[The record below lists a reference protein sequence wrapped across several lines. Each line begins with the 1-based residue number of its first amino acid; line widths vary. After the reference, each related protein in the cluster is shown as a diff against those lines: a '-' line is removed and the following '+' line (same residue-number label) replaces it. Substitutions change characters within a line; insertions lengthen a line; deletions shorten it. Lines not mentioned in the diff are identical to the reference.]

1 MAKTVAQ
8 LLAEIDALLPTNA
21 TQEITALDVRT
32 VLDDVVTSNANL
44 AANTVVPGA
53 YANANITVDAQG
65 LITAAANGTAGS
77 SGTVTNVATGTG
89 LTGGPITSTGTIS
102 LSNTSVAAGHY
113 TNTEIIV
120 DAQGRLTFAANGASG
135 GGGNVS
141 TAVGP
146 PPATANQISTWTD
159 ATHIQGITT
168 IPIGNIAGGLGG
180 GASSST
186 FLRGDN
192 TWQVPPGTGN
202 VSAVG
207 SPASP
212 QIAQWTGSNTI
223 QGIPVAASP
232 TTQFLR
238 GDNTWVVPPAGG
250 NVNSVPTPASGQI
263 AIWTGATTIEGLPNL
278 PVTNLNNGS
287 GASAS
292 TFWRGDGIWATP
304 AGGGNVSAVP
314 TPASGQIASW
324 TSATTIQGLP
334 NLPVTNLNNGTGAS
348 NLTFW
353 RGDGTWQPAA
363 GLTGAP
369 ATGQIAVWAN
379 STQVQGI
386 ANASSPTTMFLRGDN
401 TWQFIPSAAVTQR
414 SVTASTATIGAG
426 DQIINCNVLSPAG
439 TFCTMPQA
447 STRSGL
453 AVSFIDVGGQA
464 LAHPLTIAAFAGD
477 TFKSSSGSTTS
488 IILSLNY
495 QRLTFTPFNDGVNV
509 GWYVQ

>member
-1 MAKTVAQ
+1 
-8 LLAEIDALLPTNA
+8 
-21 TQEITALDVRT
+21 
-32 VLDDVVTSNANL
+32 
-44 AANTVVPGA
+44 
-53 YANANITVDAQG
+53 
-65 LITAAANGTAGS
+65 
-77 SGTVTNVATGTG
+77 
-89 LTGGPITSTGTIS
+89 LTGGPIVAAGTIS
-102 LSNTSVAAGHY
+102 LSNTSVTPGHY

-120 DAQGRLTFAANGASG
+120 DAQGRLTFAATGASG

-168 IPIGNIAGGLGG
+168 IPIGNIAGGIGG

-202 VSAVG
+202 VSAIG

-212 QIAQWTGSNTI
+212 QIAQWTGPNTI
-223 QGIPVAASP
+223 QGIPVAVSP

-250 NVNSVPTPASGQI
+250 NVNSVPTPANGQI
-263 AIWTGATTIEGLPNL
+263 AIWTSSTTIQGLPNL

-287 GASAS
+287 SAS
-292 TFWRGDGIWATP
+292 NLTFWRGDGIWATP
-304 AGGGNVSAVP
+304 AGGGNVSSIP
-314 TPASGQIASW
+314 TPASGQIAIW

-334 NLPVTNLNNGTGAS
+334 NLPVTNLNSGSGAS
-348 NLTFW
+348 SSTFW
-353 RGDGTWQPAA
+353 RGDGTWQPAVTNVA
-363 GLTGAP
+363 TTADLTGGP
-369 ATGQIAVWAN
+369 ISGTGTLGLATTGVTAATYYLPTTLTVDNKGRISNAISLPTAGSP
-379 STQVQGI
+379 STQ
-386 ANASSPTTMFLRGDN
+386 FLRGDN
-401 TWQFIPSAAVTQR
+401 TWQSIPSATPVQR
-414 SVTASTATIGAG
+414 SVTASSGTLTITAGPT
-426 DQIINCNVLSPAG
+426 DEIINCGITGTATGGSCALPA
-439 TFCTMPQA
+439 A
-447 STRSGL
+447 STRTGRQL
-453 AVSFIDVGGQA
+453 SFIDVAGTA
-464 LAHPLTIAAFAGD
+464 LSKPITITAFSGD